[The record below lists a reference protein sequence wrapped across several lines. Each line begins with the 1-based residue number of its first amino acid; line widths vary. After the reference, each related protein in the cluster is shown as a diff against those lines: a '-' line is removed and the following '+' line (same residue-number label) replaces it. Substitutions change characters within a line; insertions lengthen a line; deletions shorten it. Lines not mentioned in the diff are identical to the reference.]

1 MIMIFRESFVNTLWN
16 GHFLYF
22 CQAIIIIINC
32 VSNAASMANKIAIE
46 KDWVIVVA
54 QHAYSDDQDTRT
66 EKSLLASMNATVR
79 RFDLLTAILAPLL
92 AGLIM
97 SFLKI
102 SPSFNGTVMSAIT
115 FAVWNLISFFI
126 EYNLLAS
133 VYHDIPELK
142 KKNITIYNNNNNQ
155 QEKIETNKRSFK
167 QRTINSLNTIL
178 NGWNVYL
185 TQGLILLP
193 SLVLAILFLTVL
205 SFDSITIG
213 YAKSRKL
220 TETFISI
227 LQGLGS
233 LFGILGTI
241 AFPLMHNRFHMSL
254 KSIGLISFTMQLS
267 FLFICLISVFL
278 PGSPFALANKL
289 FSTSVNYCQNVTTNL
304 TINQTLTQSRQLTKI
319 ESFFFESPCLN
330 YLSIVSL
337 LTAMALSRF
346 GLWLTDLV
354 IHQMIQESVDEDKRG
369 VIGGVQNSMNKIFDT
384 LKYVCV
390 IFLSE
395 ITQYGYLVIL
405 SVSAV
410 FISYTLYIGYV
421 VSTTIKKTYHQV
433 PQNELKVI
441 KSNEQSTKQNDAA
454 DDDGITA
461 IET

>member
-1 MIMIFRESFVNTLWN
+1 MIMIFRDSFVDTLWN

-54 QHAYSDDQDTRT
+54 QHAYSEDHETKI

-97 SFLKI
+97 SFIKI

-115 FAVWNLISFFI
+115 FAMWNLVSFFI

-133 VYHDIPELK
+133 IYHNIPELK
-142 KKNITIYNNNNNQ
+142 KTNVKIYNNE
-155 QEKIETNKRSFK
+155 QEKMDTTNKSFK
-167 QRTINSLNTIL
+167 QRTINSINTIA
-178 NGWNVYL
+178 NGWKVYM

-193 SLVLAILFLTVL
+193 SLVLAILYLTVL
-205 SFDSITIG
+205 SFDSITLG

-254 KSIGLISFTMQLS
+254 KSIGLVSFTMQLI
-267 FLFICLISVFL
+267 FLFVCLISVFL
-278 PGSPFALANKL
+278 PGSPFVLANKL
-289 FSTSVNYCQNVTTNL
+289 FSTSINYCQNSTNL
-304 TINQTLTQSRQLTKI
+304 TNNQTLNHSRQMTKL
-319 ESFFFESPCLN
+319 ESVFFESPCYN

-337 LTAMALSRF
+337 LTAMAISRF

-384 LKYVCV
+384 LKYFCV

-410 FISYTLYIGYV
+410 FISYSLYIGYV
-421 VSTTIKKTYHQV
+421 VSTTIKKRYHQV

-441 KSNEQSTKQNDAA
+441 KTNEQEQNDA
-454 DDDGITA
+454 DTTA

>member
-1 MIMIFRESFVNTLWN
+1 MIMIFRESFVDTLWN
-16 GHFLYF
+16 GKFLYF

-32 VSNAASMANKIAIE
+32 VSNAASMANKISIE

-54 QHAYSDDQDTRT
+54 QHAYSDDQDTKIET
-66 EKSLLASMNATVR
+66 SLLASMNATVR

-115 FAVWNLISFFI
+115 FAVWNLISFFV

-133 VYHDIPELK
+133 VYSDIPELK
-142 KKNITIYNNNNNQ
+142 KKNLKIYNNE
-155 QEKIETNKRSFK
+155 QENTETTKRSFK
-167 QRTINSLNTIL
+167 QRTISSVNTIV
-178 NGWNVYL
+178 NGWKIYM

-193 SLVLAILFLTVL
+193 SLVLAILYLTVL
-205 SFDSITIG
+205 SFDSITVG

-254 KSIGLISFTMQLS
+254 NSIGLISFTLQII
-267 FLFICLISVFL
+267 FLFICLISIFL
-278 PGSPFALANKL
+278 PGSPFVLANKL
-289 FSTSVNYCQNVTTNL
+289 FSTNINYCHNTTNL
-304 TINQTLTQSRQLTKI
+304 TSNQTLIQSRELSKLD
-319 ESFFFESPCLN
+319 SFFFESPCIN

-337 LTAMALSRF
+337 LTAMAISRF

-354 IHQMIQESVDEDKRG
+354 IHQMIQESVDQDERG

-384 LKYVCV
+384 LKYFCV
-390 IFLSE
+390 ILFSE

-410 FISYTLYIGYV
+410 FISYILYIGYV
-421 VSTTIKKTYHQV
+421 MCTTIKKRYHKV

-441 KSNEQSTKQNDAA
+441 QSNEQENEKNEDHTA
-454 DDDGITA
+454 A